1 IDAIMTDGI
10 STDASF
16 TILNALISRTEMM
29 SSGEYAIEHDRS
41 KNLLT
46 YNERLNYLINCDKA
60 GEFKHSE
67 IATISFPLKLKK
79 VYQIDLKESPS
90 VQLCD
95 VLIGAC
101 IESFY
106 QLMDSKELNESS
118 VLSLYQD
125 SQLIHFIPDID
136 F

>member
-1 IDAIMTDGI
+1 MTDGI

-46 YNERLNYLINCDKA
+46 YNERLNFLINCDKE

-67 IATISFPLKLKK
+67 IATISFPLNLKK
-79 VYQIDLKESPS
+79 SIK
-90 VQLCD
+90 
-95 VLIGAC
+95 LIRKKAQAC
-101 IESFY
+101 NCVMF
-106 QLMDSKELNESS
+106 L
-118 VLSLYQD
+118 
-125 SQLIHFIPDID
+125 
-136 F
+136 

>member
-1 IDAIMTDGI
+1 
-10 STDASF
+10 F

-46 YNERLNYLINCDKA
+46 YNERLNFLINCDKE

-67 IATISFPLKLKK
+67 IATISFPLNLKK
-79 VYQIDLKESPS
+79 VYQIDSKESPS

-95 VLIGAC
+95 
-101 IESFY
+101 
-106 QLMDSKELNESS
+106 

-136 F
+136 FEGQKKFRKGSQSEEYLTFIQNEIYSSKL